1 MCQAPNLETLR
12 LAYHPIASIEP
23 KAFDHLPNLHELD
36 LSGNVV
42 IQPMKL
48 LLEDTLAMTSAVN
61 FSKLEMGE
69 WENLEDFEPGFL
81 KNIQPHAY
89 IDFLDSNIGTISKD
103 VFQDIF
109 EILASYDG
117 EVEDIYYPPGHI
129 SFGRNPLKCDC
140 SIKWILEDPKMLQ
153 IIDFGNPTS
162 YNRPKCRDG
171 TYVADLDLATLEVLC
186 PDD

>member
-1 MCQAPNLETLR
+1 
-12 LAYHPIASIEP
+12 
-23 KAFDHLPNLHELD
+23 
-36 LSGNVV
+36 
-42 IQPMKL
+42 MKL

-117 EVEDIYYPPGHI
+117 EVEDIYNPPGHI

-153 IIDFGNPTS
+153 IIDSGIFEH
-162 YNRPKCRDG
+162 NRPKCRDG